1 MTFLEAARQYQ
12 LATGG
17 WPTSSPGSRQD
28 QKLAQAIKKLLLLEP
43 DLAGCLVCHVLEA
56 RKRARGGG
64 ERAREAPLEGINH
77 ASYLPS
83 REAWRK

>member
-17 WPTSSPGSRQD
+17 RPTSSPGSRQD

-43 DLAGCLVCHVLEA
+43 DLAGCLVCHVSYWRPENEP
-56 RKRARGGG
+56 GGV
-64 ERAREAPLEGINH
+64 REAPLGWDQ
-77 ASYLPS
+77 SCVVS
-83 REAWRK
+83 